1 MLNLATSN
9 VPGALTNG
17 YSQPQ
22 YTHSSSTYTQPPI
35 VFAQPTTVYRD
46 QPNSQTTLR
55 PSVLNNPSYASI
67 NQALTTSLSGN
78 PNYLSNMGVS

>member
-9 VPGALTNG
+9 VPGALANG
-17 YSQPQ
+17 YSQPL
-22 YTHSSSTYTQPPI
+22 YTHSTSTYPQPPI
-35 VFAQPTTVYRD
+35 GNAQPTTFYRD
-46 QPNSQTTLR
+46 QSNPQTTLR

-67 NQALTTSLSGN
+67 NQALTTSLSAN